1 MEEGVPRLTSY
12 GVKIISY
19 RHVAEAAVDELAD
32 HIPALSGKHWTAK
45 APLPGGDFPVTG
57 AAALRAE
64 YKLAHPFLS
73 AATVDRIARAYGT
86 DARRWLAGADDW
98 DALGG
103 EIAHGLR
110 SEEHT
115 SELQSLMRISY
126 AVFCLKKK

>member
-1 MEEGVPRLTSY
+1 MIRRPPRSTRTDTL
-12 GVKIISY
+12 
-19 RHVAEAAVDELAD
+19 
-32 HIPALSGKHWTAK
+32 
-45 APLPGGDFPVTG
+45 LPYTTRFRSG

-103 EIAHGLR
+103 QIAHGLCVA
-110 SEEHT
+110 
-115 SELQSLMRISY
+115 ELRWMAMREWARTTDDALWQRNKQGLLFTAAWPELAARHVSSI
-126 AVFCLKKK
+126 KNTE

>member
-64 YKLAHPFLS
+64 YKLAHPFMS
-73 AATVDRIARAYGT
+73 AATVDHLARPFGPH
-86 DARRWLAGADDW
+86 ARRRLAGPDQRAPH
-98 DALGG
+98 GG
-103 EIAHGLR
+103 ESAHWRDRTESSRAQEG
-110 SEEHT
+110 S
-115 SELQSLMRISY
+115 
-126 AVFCLKKK
+126 